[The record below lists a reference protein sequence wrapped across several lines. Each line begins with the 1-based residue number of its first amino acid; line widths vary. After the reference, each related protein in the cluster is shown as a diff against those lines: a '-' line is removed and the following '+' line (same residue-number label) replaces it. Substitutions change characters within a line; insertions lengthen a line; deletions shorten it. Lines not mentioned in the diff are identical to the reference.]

1 MRIFL
6 LLTIFLFGSVMPLAA
21 QTENDSAGGFFKRG
35 TQLAQRGD
43 YGAAFNF
50 YRKALEISEN
60 SGRSSAQF
68 QAKVHYNLG
77 VCLFQKGEK
86 TKSVAE
92 FSRAVEFDKNYAAAF
107 YALGLAQSELENY
120 AAAKTAFLRVLE
132 ITGECHG
139 EAWFDLA
146 FVYLAEK
153 DFDRAAASF
162 AQAVRF
168 GSRDAPMAHNNLGV
182 IFALKHDFIAAEKEF
197 KTAWKASR
205 ERLILAKNNLGFI
218 RQYQQN
224 KNQAL
229 LAEIVFGTKNQM
241 SEETKN

>member
-6 LLTIFLFGSVMPLAA
+6 LLTIFLFGSILPLAA
-21 QTENDSAGGFFKRG
+21 QTENDSADGFFRRG
-35 TQLAQRGD
+35 TQSAQRGD
-43 YGAAFNF
+43 YVTALEF
-50 YRKALEISEN
+50 YRKSLEITEN
-60 SGRSSAQF
+60 SGQTSAQF
-68 QAKVHYNLG
+68 RAKIHYNIG

-86 TKSVAE
+86 AKSAAE
-92 FSRAVEFDKNYAAAF
+92 FSRAIEFDKNYAAAF
-107 YALGLAQSELENY
+107 YALGLAQSELKNY

-132 ITGECHG
+132 ITDERGG

-162 AQAVRF
+162 ARAVRF

-182 IFALKHDFIAAEKEF
+182 IFALKHDFTAAEKEF

-205 ERLILAKNNLGFI
+205 ERLVLAKNNLDFI

-229 LAEIVFGTKNQM
+229 LAEIVFGAKNL
-241 SEETKN
+241 SNGENKN